1 MREFFKFMFASMLGF
16 LLTAFIIF
24 LFFFIMFASLMTF
37 TKGEEIIIP
46 ENAILHVKLDMPIL
60 ERDQKNPFQ
69 AFTTPGDM
77 RPLGLNQ
84 ILSSIG
90 TAAED
95 EKVKAIYLDLGFV
108 QAGMA
113 TVEEI
118 RNALLDFRESG
129 KPIIAYGDVV
139 SQRSYYLATVADKI
153 YVNPVSTID
162 FSGFSAQV
170 AFFKGLSEKMKV
182 EMEIIRPENNSF
194 KSAVEPFYLDRM
206 SEANREQTSR
216 FLQSGWD
223 HVLAGVESSRGLDN
237 EHLNEL
243 ADSLGAFRAEKAL
256 AGGLVD
262 GMLFQD
268 QLLDTLKSTLGL
280 EADDEL
286 NMITL
291 GRYIKYDQRL
301 LASKR
306 GVVKSLKDDNIAV
319 IYATGNIVMGEAE
332 DMVISS
338 KHISQTIRKA
348 REDKKVKA
356 IVLRV
361 NSPGGDGLASE
372 IIWREVALAAKEKPV
387 IVSMGDLAASGGYY
401 IACAATRIVAQ
412 PNTLTGSIGVFG
424 VIPNLQGMF
433 KDHLGITFDEVNTN
447 ANSSLGNVMRPLNP
461 YELQMLKTYVN
472 DFYIHFLERV
482 AEGRGMEVADVDSI
496 GQGRIWSGVDALKIG
511 LVDEL
516 GGLQDAIAIAAREA
530 GIEDYRILEW
540 PVQKDP
546 FVKLFQ
552 QLSGDAQVKS
562 AMREQLGS
570 NYAYYEMLNTLGS
583 LNGVQARLPF
593 TMILN

>member
-24 LFFFIMFASLMTF
+24 LLFFIMFASLMTF
-37 TKGEEIIIP
+37 TKSEEVVIP

-69 AFTTPGDM
+69 VFSTPGNM

-84 ILSSIG
+84 IISSIG

-243 ADSLGAFRAEKAL
+243 ADSLSAFRAEKAL

-280 EADDEL
+280 EADDDL
-286 NMITL
+286 NLITL
-291 GRYIKYDQRL
+291 GRYIKYDQKL

-433 KDHLGITFDEVNTN
+433 KEHLGITFDEVNTN

-461 YELQMLKTYVN
+461 YELQLLKTYVN
-472 DFYIHFLERV
+472 DFYTHFLERV
-482 AEGRGMEVADVDSI
+482 AEGRGMEVAEVDSI
-496 GQGRIWSGVDALKIG
+496 GQGRIWSGVDALEIG

-516 GGLQDAIAIAAREA
+516 GGLQDAIAIAASEA

-546 FVKLFQ
+546 FVKLFE
-552 QLSGDAQVKS
+552 QLSGDAQVKR
-562 AMREQLGS
+562 AMKEQLGS
-570 NYAYYEMLNTLGS
+570 NYAYFEMLNDLGS
-583 LNGVQARLPF
+583 LNGIQARLPF